1 MQITNGK
8 TITTLMN
15 ATPIS
20 SEAGE
25 LESVAVALQ
34 DLTPMENLN
43 RLHMDFLAEAVAQ
56 SLWSAGCGGQPERGC
71 RLQGAR

>member
-1 MQITNGK
+1 MQVTDGK

-15 ATPIS
+15 ATPIR

-34 DLTPMENLN
+34 DLTPLENLN
-43 RLHMDFLAEAVAQ
+43 RLHMDFLT
-56 SLWSAGCGGQPERGC
+56 GC
-71 RLQGAR
+71 